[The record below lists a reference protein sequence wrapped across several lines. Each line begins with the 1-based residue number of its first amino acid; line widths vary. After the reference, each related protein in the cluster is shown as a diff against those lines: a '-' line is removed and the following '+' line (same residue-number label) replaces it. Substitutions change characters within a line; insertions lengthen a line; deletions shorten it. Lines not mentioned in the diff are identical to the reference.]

1 MSSQYQGDVMENLFD
16 EGPEGQV
23 HFDEEG
29 FDEEGFEAE
38 GFDEDGF
45 DEEGFDEEGFDE
57 DGFDEDGFD
66 EDTPD
71 HGDAME
77 LAVADA
83 LDAEDA
89 DEFFGSLLKKVGRF
103 AKKAL
108 PVVGKVMSAIPLP
121 MTQAIGGVAN
131 TIGGMLA
138 DEADEGE
145 AFDGMLDFAEDED
158 AFDAAAPVIA
168 GLALRKAAPQ
178 VKTLPLQARRQA
190 VKTVTKAVHQLARR
204 HGTAAV
210 AAMPAIVH
218 TARRHL
224 AARRLPAAQLPAMIR
239 KVAAHAH
246 RNPRA
251 LKTYVKRGPR
261 HGRVGHGPSS
271 PPCRPPPSRRGLWH
285 ELRGR
290 FDRPRSSA
298 LRRRRAARV
307 GRRQHRVL
315 RLGRLR
321 RHGRCRALRPL
332 RQGPAP
338 ALQRPDP
345 AHHPADLS
353 PLLQRD
359 ADGAPSWKREAF
371 SARRS

>member
-23 HFDEEG
+23 HFDEDG

-168 GLALRKAAPQ
+168 GLALRKAAPH
-178 VKTLPLQARRQA
+178 VKALPLQARRQA

-239 KVAAHAH
+239 KVTAHAH

-251 LKTYVKRGPR
+251 LKTYVKRGRAMVASGPGHHHR
-261 HGRVGHGPSS
+261 HHAGRHHRAAGYAGGSI
-271 PPCRPPPSRRGLWH
+271 G
-285 ELRGR
+285 RGR
-290 FDRPRSSA
+290 QRYSG
-298 LRRRRAARV
+298 V
-307 GRRQHRVL
+307 GRRTSGGAGSYGSVGYGGTAGAGRCAHCGKAQ
-315 RLGRLR
+315 RLR
-321 RHGRCRALRPL
+321 FN
-332 RQGPAP
+332 GPIQLIIKP
-338 ALQRPDP
+338 V
-345 AHHPADLS
+345 
-353 PLLQRD
+353 
-359 ADGAPSWKREAF
+359 
-371 SARRS
+371 